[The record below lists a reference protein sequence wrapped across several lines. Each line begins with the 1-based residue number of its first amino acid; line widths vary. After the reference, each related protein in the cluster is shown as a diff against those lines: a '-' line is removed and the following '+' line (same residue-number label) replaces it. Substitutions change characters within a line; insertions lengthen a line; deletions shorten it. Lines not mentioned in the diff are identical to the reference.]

1 MSCEACGFDAPI
13 KHVKFEQNIG
23 LFYARRSLTL
33 NRNLCRPCIKRYF
46 RSYTLT
52 TLFLGWWGLISF
64 VLTPI
69 ILINN
74 IREYWSARK
83 LADPGIAA
91 MNVPVG
97 LNAASVGINR
107 SFAFKLTYGILVWAG
122 VLALI
127 AYNQVAFIEQ
137 HAPALNAKMHGGEI
151 TDGSDGEY
159 AGLQVGKDIVA
170 LEADIKGKTWI
181 DMRTELLER
190 SAYLDDLNA
199 ENEKIQSRLAFE
211 HNANL
216 GANDRCEQWSISE
229 FAPALSNYT
238 LAENKL
244 FAVAKNINQITPENS
259 ADLKTASDQEDS
271 AIKRL
276 DKVFSESD
284 AAGCGK

>member
-1 MSCEACGFDAPI
+1 M
-13 KHVKFEQNIG
+13 KFEQNIG
-23 LFYARRSLTL
+23 LFYARRTLTL
-33 NRNLCRPCIKRYF
+33 DRNLCRPCIKRYF

-74 IREYWSARK
+74 IRGYWSVRK
-83 LADPGIAA
+83 LADPGITA

-97 LNAASVGINR
+97 LNTASVGSNR
-107 SFAFKLTYGILVWAG
+107 SFAFKVAYGILVWAG

-127 AYNQVAFIEQ
+127 AYNQVGFIER

-151 TDGSDGEY
+151 TDESDGEY

-170 LEADIKGKTWI
+170 LEADIKGKTWT
-181 DMRTELLER
+181 DMRTELLAR

-211 HNANL
+211 RNSNL
-216 GANDRCEQWSISE
+216 GANDTCEQWSINE
-229 FAPALSNYT
+229 FAPALNSYA

-276 DKVFSESD
+276 RKVLSEND

>member
-1 MSCEACGFDAPI
+1 MPCEACGFDAPV

-33 NRNLCRPCIKRYF
+33 DRNLCRSCIKRYF

-97 LNAASVGINR
+97 LNAASVGNNR
-107 SFAFKLTYGILVWAG
+107 SFAFKLAYGILVWAG

-127 AYNQVAFIEQ
+127 AYNQVGFIER
-137 HAPALNAKMHGGEI
+137 HAPALNAKMHGGDI

-159 AGLQVGKDIVA
+159 ADIQVGKDIVA
-170 LEADIKGKTWI
+170 LEADIKGKTWT
-181 DMRTELLER
+181 DMRTELLAR
-190 SAYLDDLNA
+190 SSYLDDLNA
-199 ENEKIQSRLAFE
+199 ENAKIQSRIAIE
-211 HNANL
+211 RKANL
-216 GANDRCEQWSISE
+216 GANDSCEQWSISE
-229 FAPALSNYT
+229 FAPALNSYSLAASN
-238 LAENKL
+238 L
-244 FAVAKNINQITPENS
+244 FAVAKNINQITPQNS
-259 ADLKTASDQEDS
+259 ADLKTASEQEDS
-271 AIKRL
+271 AVKRL
-276 DKVFSESD
+276 HKVLSESD
-284 AAGCGK
+284 VAGCGK